1 MPTLTHILAA
11 ALVLVV
17 VLIHAV
23 WRRWHQAPPMCE
35 ACGRHNC
42 PGGCECV
49 AHPPDPGPELP
60 AFGEWFEGDDQ
71 ECECAGWKCPHCGK
85 AWLSSEPDPGR
96 SDGVDCP
103 DCGALIA
110 DEELVDDM
118 AVWKRV
124 CEGSESKSGG
134 K

>member
-1 MPTLTHILAA
+1 MRWQLRFEGDLMPTLTHILAA

-23 WRRWHQAPPMCE
+23 WRRWHQAPPMC
-35 ACGRHNC
+35 
-42 PGGCECV
+42 V
-49 AHPPDPGPELP
+49 AHPPDPEPELP
-60 AFGEWFEGDDQ
+60 AFGEWFGDDDQ
-71 ECECAGWKCPHCGK
+71 ECECAEWECPHCGK

-110 DEELVDDM
+110 DEELAGDM
-118 AVWKRV
+118 RAWKRV
-124 CEGSESKSGG
+124 CGEIDERRAARR
-134 K
+134 